1 MLRLIN
7 RVDVNV
13 INRRIDTWD
22 FTFFITTLLMPFLY
36 NNIPIL
42 HNIRAIV
49 LLN

>member
-1 MLRLIN
+1 MSRLID
-7 RVDVNV
+7 RVDVIL

-22 FTFFITTLLMPFLY
+22 FTFFITTSLMPFLY

-42 HNIRAIV
+42 HNMNAFV

>member
-1 MLRLIN
+1 MSRLID
-7 RVDVNV
+7 RVDVIL

-22 FTFFITTLLMPFLY
+22 FTFFITTSLMPFLY

-42 HNIRAIV
+42 HNMRAIV